1 MPYALHNP
9 RTTLLNAL
17 LAGALGLTGC
27 PVPENVVTVP
37 PGGKWH
43 LRDAPSGGSFWLHV
57 PSNYTHHR
65 PCPVIVSCHGT
76 PPYDVARH
84 HVETW
89 DDYCEKFG
97 CIVVCPDLVGTDGI
111 FGDGPV
117 DGMLRNERVILST
130 LSTLSYK
137 YNIDRA
143 NVMITGFSGGGFP
156 AYWVGLRN
164 PDVFSVIVAQNC
176 NFNRGNLDRWYP
188 RAAVET
194 PVMIYYGQNDP
205 ATIVSQSRDAID
217 YLRSRGFQ
225 TETYVIPGVGHER
238 RPEIAMTFFRNRW
251 APPRPTL
258 GIAPPRQDTQPVSGM
273 PTPGAAHE

>member
-1 MPYALHNP
+1 MSYTMQHVRL
-9 RTTLLNAL
+9 TLLPVL

-37 PGGKWH
+37 PGGKWQ

-57 PSNYTHHR
+57 PSNYTHDR

-117 DGMLRNERVILST
+117 DGMLRNERVILSV

-137 YNIDRA
+137 YNLDRA
-143 NVMITGFSGGGFP
+143 NIMITGFSGGGFP

-164 PDVFSVIVAQNC
+164 PDVFSVVVAQNC

-188 RAAVET
+188 RAAVQT

-205 ATIVSQSRDAID
+205 ATIVSQSRDAIG

-225 TETYVIPGVGHER
+225 IETYVIPGVGHER
-238 RPEIAMTFFRNRW
+238 RPEIAMNFFRNRW
-251 APPRPTL
+251 SAPRPT
-258 GIAPPRQDTQPVSGM
+258 IEPARHPAATDPASSATN
-273 PTPGAAHE
+273 PGATHE